1 METTTTTKN
10 TRFNLNNKIK
20 EGKETTESFNDGTYT
35 FLRKTLKFTHKNENY
50 KDVRYELYLN
60 PNSSFTISS
69 DEKEFTNFLNGEYSE
84 TMKKR
89 ITKNDF

>member
-10 TRFNLNNKIK
+10 VRFSLNNKIK

-35 FLRKTLKFTHKNENY
+35 FLRKTFEFTHKNKNY
-50 KDVRYELYLN
+50 KDVHYELYLD
-60 PNSSFTISS
+60 PKSFTISS
-69 DEKEFTNFLNGEYSE
+69 DEKEFTNFINGEYSE

-89 ITKNDF
+89 IEVYKKI